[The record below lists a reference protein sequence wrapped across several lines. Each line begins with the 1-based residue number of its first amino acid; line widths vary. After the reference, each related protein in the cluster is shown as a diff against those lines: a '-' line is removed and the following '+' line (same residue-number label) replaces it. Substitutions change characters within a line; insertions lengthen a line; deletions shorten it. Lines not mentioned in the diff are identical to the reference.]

1 MNHIRGCSPSL
12 ISREMQIVTT
22 VKDHLA
28 PWLKLSTTTVREG
41 GVRRN
46 LPACC
51 LDSNL
56 VTATREDT
64 TEVPQKIKQSYIW
77 SGTSL
82 LDMCLK
88 ETKDRIHAQPP
99 QRVFEEKTRFW
110 KVSCSQVCT
119 GQECFTSNKWKQTK
133 GLSREEWVNKWHM
146 YTTQCDSAKKKNDY
160 CDFQEHR

>member
-1 MNHIRGCSPSL
+1 M
-12 ISREMQIVTT
+12 
-22 VKDHLA
+22 
-28 PWLKLSTTTVREG
+28 
-41 GVRRN
+41 RRN

-133 GLSREEWVNKWHM
+133 GLPREAWVKKWHVHNTM
-146 YTTQCDSAKKKNDY
+146 WLSQEKERLLWFSGTQIKLGDNKRSEESQNQKNTNIKY
-160 CDFQEHR
+160 HLKVESKNTHSLLEKT